1 MTYLSQEKMSASELS
16 KRAGI
21 CFDNGEFEEAIKSW
35 EELLKC
41 KYDQT
46 VILRMAAVAWH
57 QCKNESMSLDFLKR
71 LTPADR
77 DGRKCKWFTKA
88 LYNELCELV
97 EKYGRLGMKEAAFS
111 IYFVLRENSFFSFGS
126 DGTLD
131 ELYSRE
137 LSSPSIQ
144 LLRQKLRI
152 LREKVFR
159 LAERDSALGKMLKS
173 AKGRFDKSD
182 DGQQEFVDSDSEN
195 EFDASDSDDIE
206 SEEWDDDYDDED
218 YEDDFEVTDSL
229 PRLEKEVQ
237 ILQWI
242 EKTILEKEQEWVTT
256 SSVSEYMKFF
266 NDRKIIEHLEELLS
280 EVEPVLDKFSDYS
293 EKSVSE
299 VKDFLGSFLPGSI
312 RDKVCNDDY
321 LDVVRLENGLER
333 KLLLFIRYCY
343 R

>member
-1 MTYLSQEKMSASELS
+1 MTDLSHEKATGTELS
-16 KRAGI
+16 KRAQI
-21 CFDNGEFEEAIKSW
+21 CFENGEFEEAIKSW
-35 EELLKC
+35 EELLKE

-57 QCKNESMSLDFLKR
+57 QCKSEKMALDFLGR
-71 LTPADR
+71 LAPDDR
-77 DGRKCKWFTKA
+77 AGRKCKWFTKS
-88 LYNELCELV
+88 LYNDLCELV

-111 IYFVLRENSFFSFGS
+111 IYFILRENTFFSFAS

-144 LLRQKLRI
+144 LLRQKLRV

-182 DGQQEFVDSDSEN
+182 DEKKEPVDNVVHSDRESYADSSDFSEA
-195 EFDASDSDDIE
+195 D
-206 SEEWDDDYDDED
+206 EWDEDEYYYDEPDLPD
-218 YEDDFEVTDSL
+218 AL
-229 PRLEKEVQ
+229 PRMEKEVQ

-242 EKTILEKEQEWVTT
+242 EKKLLVKELEWVK
-256 SSVSEYMKFF
+256 SSGVGEYIKLF
-266 NDRKIIEHLEELLS
+266 NNRKIIDHLEELLV
-280 EVEPVLDKFSDYS
+280 EVEPVLDKFATYS
-293 EKSVSE
+293 GKSLSE

-321 LDVVRLENGLER
+321 LDVVRKENALER
-333 KLLLFIRYCY
+333 KLLLFVRYCY